1 MGKTPHVQP
10 IEHAARH
17 HANSALSRPSAPTKV
32 FMNPK
37 VMPLSS
43 RTDDVI
49 DTQREAAA
57 KIFEEEKLITM
68 LSIQSAE
75 VQEDNKTENEYDIEE
90 GETELEVD
98 EMDRI
103 SDTIEPKDSLQ
114 RNVREI
120 H

>member
-1 MGKTPHVQP
+1 
-10 IEHAARH
+10 
-17 HANSALSRPSAPTKV
+17 
-32 FMNPK
+32 MNPK

-43 RTDDVI
+43 RTEDVI
-49 DTQREAAA
+49 DTQRDAAA

-75 VQEDNKTENEYDIEE
+75 VQEDKQTENEYDIEE

-103 SDTIEPKDSLQ
+103 SDTIEQKDSLQ

-120 H
+120 HQSRQSELTFKLKVDH